1 MGYAN
6 QSKTPGKT
14 TLLESVNICL
24 QNIGEQ
30 PVNTLENQQ
39 LVEAVM
45 AETTILEF
53 HKEGQIR
60 GWSWNRE
67 ELYPFTKNAS
77 NEIEVP
83 TNVVSWSPDPY
94 EWAGRFQLRG
104 QKVYDTENRTYAITD
119 ATLTELKADVTWLLT
134 WDECPEAFNR
144 WVTIRSARVF
154 SDRVLSDDS
163 IFKYTALDESNALT
177 ELQRVELEQS
187 NANSLTGGPG
197 LSPFGTYSPG
207 LGLLGRNRGY
217 IRG

>member
-6 QSKTPGKT
+6 QSKTPTKT
-14 TLLESVNICL
+14 TLLEAVNICL

-39 LVEAVM
+39 LVEATM

-60 GWSWNRE
+60 GWSWNTE
-67 ELYPFTKNAS
+67 ELYPFTKNTS

-83 TNVVSWSPDPY
+83 TNVVNWSPDAY

-104 QKVYDTENRTYAITD
+104 QRVYDTENRTYAITD
-119 ATLTELKADVTWLLT
+119 STLTELKADVTWLLT

-177 ELQRVELEQS
+177 ELQRVELEQAD
-187 NANSLTGGPG
+187 ANSLTGGPG
-197 LSPFGTYSPG
+197 LNPFSTYSPG